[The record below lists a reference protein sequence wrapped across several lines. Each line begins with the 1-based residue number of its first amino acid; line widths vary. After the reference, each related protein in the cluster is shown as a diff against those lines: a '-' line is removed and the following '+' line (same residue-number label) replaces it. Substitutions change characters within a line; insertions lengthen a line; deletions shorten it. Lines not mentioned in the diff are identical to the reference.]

1 MASSG
6 FSAPAVRH
14 YIGMLRERAERSNGM
29 FIEDAF
35 GNIKKYSEG
44 SRRAL
49 RRSLLRIRRILRF
62 EGRNYLAK
70 NTNFINRSH

>member
-6 FSAPAVRH
+6 FPAPAVRH

-44 SRRAL
+44 IRRAL
-49 RRSLLRIRRILRF
+49 RRSLLGIRGFLRF
-62 EGRNYLAK
+62 EDRNYLPK
-70 NTNFINRSH
+70 RSWTRE